1 MTDPRVEHL
10 IHQWIMLEEHH
21 NEQNSAMD
29 EEEDIA
35 EIVFLPT
42 GYELRGLR
50 RAWDSSTQLT

>member
-1 MTDPRVEHL
+1 MNRTDHQVEHL
-10 IHQWIMLEEHH
+10 IRQWIMLEEQHIEHH
-21 NEQNSAMD
+21 VALD

-50 RAWDSSTQLT
+50 RAS

>member
-1 MTDPRVEHL
+1 MNRILDNRIEHL
-10 IHQWIMLEEHH
+10 IRQWIILEENLQEHY
-21 NEQNSAMD
+21 SAAD

-50 RAWDSSTQLT
+50 SAS

>member
-1 MTDPRVEHL
+1 MTREMDNRVEHM
-10 IHQWIMLEEHH
+10 IRQWIMIEEHQH
-21 NEQNSAMD
+21 EQSTVVN

-50 RAWDSSTQLT
+50 RAS

>member
-1 MTDPRVEHL
+1 MNRMSDNRVEHM
-10 IHQWIMLEEHH
+10 IRQWIMLEEHQH
-21 NEQNSAMD
+21 EQNPALD

-50 RAWDSSTQLT
+50 RAS